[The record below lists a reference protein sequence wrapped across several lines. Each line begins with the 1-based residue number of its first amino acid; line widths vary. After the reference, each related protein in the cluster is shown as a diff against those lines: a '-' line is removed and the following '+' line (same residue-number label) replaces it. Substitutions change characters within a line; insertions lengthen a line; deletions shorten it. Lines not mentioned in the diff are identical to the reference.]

1 MILQTSISEQI
12 QNIVLMMARKYAGDT
27 KNLSSISDLKTM
39 YRRYLKETQGREA
52 SDSENLV
59 ITDNFEKSSA
69 MAKEFNGEVQSTL
82 DDMGQA
88 SIIIIEE
95 SIDSGLKRK
104 KVENALEELGLF
116 SSDHYSL
123 LQMII
128 TDIFI
133 LPSHGTRGGSSTDG
147 IGLIWANPKE
157 TYPLFD
163 VVEFLVHELTH
174 HCMFIDEQR
183 YGHYDYDTILKKE
196 NWAESAILKKPR
208 PVDKVLHSIVV
219 SLEIILFRDSVTG
232 HPVKPKVHPPTQ
244 MLINQIKTA
253 IKSLQHTIAI
263 NENKGQIVLQERA
276 KNILTNVE
284 NSIVNF

>member
-12 QNIVLMMARKYAGDT
+12 QNTVLMMARKYAADT
-27 KNLSSISDLKTM
+27 KNILSISDLKIM
-39 YRRYLKETQGREA
+39 YRQYLKEMQGRETG
-52 SDSENLV
+52 DSENLV
-59 ITDNFEKSSA
+59 ITDDLKKTSE

-82 DDMGQA
+82 DDMGQ
-88 SIIIIEE
+88 SSVIIIEQNTNLE
-95 SIDSGLKRK
+95 LKRK
-104 KVENALEELGLF
+104 KVENSLEELGLF

-133 LPSHGTRGGSSTDG
+133 LPSNGSRGGSSSDAL
-147 IGLIWANPKE
+147 GLIWANPKE
-157 TYPLFD
+157 NYPLFD

-183 YGHYDYDTILKKE
+183 YGHYDYDTILKTE

-208 PVDKVLHSIVV
+208 PVDKVLHSIIV
-219 SLEIILFRDSVTG
+219 SLEIILFRDTFTG

-253 IKSLQHTIAI
+253 VKSLQHTVKV
-263 NENKGQIVLQERA
+263 NEDKGKIVLKERA
-276 KNILTNVE
+276 KNILFNVD
-284 NSIVNF
+284 NLIASF